1 MANKENDDIVIEVKN
16 VTKHFNVFFDRSFGI
31 VIIKVPKQR
40 YSKRKSQTWCIPTA
54 ALIRLFIV
62 LQHDVSKEHSI
73 KDCLEQAPMSH

>member
-1 MANKENDDIVIEVKN
+1 MAMKRLAVKKRSLLHRGC
-16 VTKHFNVFFDRSFGI
+16 VNVFFDRSFGI

-40 YSKRKSQTWCIPTA
+40 YSKRKSQTWCIPTV